1 MKETG
6 GDQKQIQRS
15 RRRNS
20 ILLIIGIA
28 AVAAVMLIAYTA
40 HMSGIGRP
48 MLEITVGGRIYG
60 TYDLNRDQTIQI
72 NHTNTCEIRDGK
84 VSMRWADCPDQIC
97 VKSVAIDRTGGSI
110 VCMPNKIVLTIVNAD
125 ASDDTPDTVAG

>member
-1 MKETG
+1 MKET
-6 GDQKQIQRS
+6 DSEQKKILRR

-20 ILLIIGIA
+20 ILLIISIA
-28 AVAAVMLIAYTA
+28 AVAAVMLAVYTV

-48 MLEITVGGRIYG
+48 MLQITVGGELYG

-72 NHTNTCEIRDGK
+72 NDTNTCEIKDAEVR
-84 VSMRWADCPDQIC
+84 MTWADCPDQIC
-97 VKSVAIDRTGGSI
+97 VKSTALNSSGGSI
-110 VCMPNKIVLTIVNAD
+110 VCMPNRVVLAIVNAE